1 MHHDVGHSH
10 LISNKMS
17 CDLVSSHAISVPYLV
32 AVQAIYNFALRPQGI
47 RSSVEFRHTLFTS
60 KLGAAK
66 YDEWAGLAN
75 KLQWALLLDTL
86 NVSTDCPSKVGEKQF
101 SVVRKWHKSIQVVNF
116 SLSHVHV
123 VSFCNLIDTTRAWC
137 RKLTKFSADVTRL
150 FPFWGRE
157 PGNKVSF
164 GYLRVNWSAC

>member
-1 MHHDVGHSH
+1 MWSSKQPCN
-10 LISNKMS
+10 ISTI
-17 CDLVSSHAISVPYLV
+17 SSSSASYL
-32 AVQAIYNFALRPQGI
+32 QLCSSSW
-47 RSSVEFRHTLFTS
+47 SSVEFRHTLFTS

-66 YDEWAGLAN
+66 YDEWAGLVN

-137 RKLTKFSADVTRL
+137 QKLTKFSADVTRL
-150 FPFWGRE
+150 FPFWERE
-157 PGNKVSF
+157 PGNMARCHSDI
-164 GYLRVNWSAC
+164 LE